1 MTGRYYP
8 YSGQDSHLT
17 GRNLLLTIKN
27 YRVIQTKGTKMPKY
41 ISEERLRNIEKY
53 YTARGI
59 SPIVPIGDLIR
70 ECQELHEPWM
80 TLDEFLRSGFNGTC
94 WVYTSSGHVYTAY
107 YAKDGQFYESDFTE
121 CRLDR
126 NTISRVIPL
135 HKPELPR

>member
-1 MTGRYYP
+1 M
-8 YSGQDSHLT
+8 
-17 GRNLLLTIKN
+17 
-27 YRVIQTKGTKMPKY
+27 
-41 ISEERLRNIEKY
+41 
-53 YTARGI
+53 RGI
-59 SPIVPIGDLIR
+59 SKERLLNLRDHFDKDYSIAEAKVIQDLLN